1 MTNDA
6 KAYVDKVSAMSV
18 LAAEIVGLIIGLI
31 FSSFCWGVLS
41 AVVVYLVIAAV
52 LGGNKRFQDAVN
64 EMKRIEEDEQR
75 KREELLLRTCHFE
88 DDEDDD
94 DEDQD
99 NDEFD
104 DEFDDDEDED
114 DEDEEEYWK
123 QVWEYYEKG
132 PPSFMERYRG
142 VKRKSIWD
150 L

>member
-1 MTNDA
+1 MMNDA
-6 KAYVDKVSAMSV
+6 KAYVDKVSALSV
-18 LAAEIVGLIIGLI
+18 LATALVGVGIGLA
-31 FSSFCWGVLS
+31 FSSYGWGILS

-75 KREELLLRTCHFE
+75 EREELLLRTCHFE
-88 DDEDDD
+88 DDDD

-104 DEFDDDEDED
+104 DEDEDDEDED

-132 PPSFMERYRG
+132 PPSFTERRRG